1 MNRDETTARYPRL
14 SIDLRKLKTNLEI
27 LSALVKSAGC
37 SLAIVTKSFCADKRI
52 VDMLAASPLV
62 DYLAD
67 SRMQNVKACAGR
79 GKPVVL
85 LRLPQ
90 MCEIEDVITFA
101 DVSLNSELATLELL
115 NREALRQGKRHKV
128 ILMIDVGDLREGVY
142 YEDGEKILEMAD
154 AVLRMPGIEFYGLGT
169 NLTCYGA
176 IIPKNDNL
184 SVLVSC
190 AERIHR
196 HCGVR
201 PAVVSGGNSS
211 SLYLIQNGG
220 LPQGINNLRP
230 GEAFILGRETTNLTR
245 IANTFNDAM
254 MLETQI
260 IEIKTKPSI
269 PVGES
274 GVDAFGERP
283 VFKDQGMMKR
293 AICAVGKQDFEF
305 SGVTAQDPGVEII
318 GASSDHLIVNVSS
331 PAHNY
336 KVGDVIRFI
345 PNYTAILRLF
355 TSPYVGRVYLD

>member
-1 MNRDETTARYPRL
+1 MNSTETTARYPRL
-14 SIDLRKLKTNLEI
+14 SVDLRKLKTNLEI

-37 SLAIVTKSFCADKRI
+37 SLAIVTKSFCADRRI
-52 VDMLAASPLV
+52 IDMLAASPLV

-67 SRMQNVKACAGR
+67 SRMRNVKVCAGR

-90 MCEIEDVITFA
+90 MCEIEDVVSFA
-101 DVSLNSELATLELL
+101 DISFNSELATLELL
-115 NREALRQGKRHKV
+115 NKEALRRRKRHKV
-128 ILMIDVGDLREGVY
+128 ILMIDVGDLREGIY
-142 YEDGEKILEMAD
+142 FEDGEEILKTVE
-154 AVLRMPGIEFYGLGT
+154 AVSQMPGLEFYGLGT

-184 SVLVSC
+184 SVLESW
-190 AERIHR
+190 AERIYR

-220 LPQGINNLRP
+220 LPRGINNLRP
-230 GEAFILGRETTNLTR
+230 GEAFILGRETANLTR
-245 IANTFNDAM
+245 IENTFNDAM
-254 MLETQI
+254 ILETQI

-269 PVGES
+269 PAGES
-274 GVDAFGERP
+274 GVDAFGEKP

-293 AICAVGKQDFEF
+293 AICAAGKQDFEF
-305 SGVTAQDPGVEII
+305 SGITARDPDVEII
-318 GASSDHLIVNVSS
+318 GASSDHLIVNISS
-331 PAHNY
+331 SAHNY
-336 KVGDVIRFI
+336 KVGDIISFI

-355 TSPYVGRVYLD
+355 TSPYIERVYLD